1 MQGNFQR
8 FLPVLL
14 LVFLLLFV
22 LPAILHKKHSSGLSS
37 KDLSLETIAA
47 MNVVV
52 AGQKS
57 FTAEHGRYTSRVADL
72 IEGSRKLAKYIA
84 DGVLVQ
90 VDASTSGKTYYT
102 QVASGVIVL
111 VRSQTGNVVLAKSCD
126 VIKSGG
132 GVECPGTGTK
142 NGTTTGTTTTSPTTT
157 TTTTTAS

>member
-1 MQGNFQR
+1 VQGNFQR
-8 FLPVLL
+8 FLPILL

-22 LPAILHKKHSSGLSS
+22 LPAILHKKKSSGLSS
-37 KDLSLETIAA
+37 KELSQETIAA
-47 MNVVV
+47 MNLVV

-57 FTAEHGRYTSRVADL
+57 FTAEHGHYTSRVADL
-72 IEGSRKLAKYIA
+72 IEGDRKLAKYLA

-126 VIKSGG
+126 VLKSGG
-132 GVECPGTGTK
+132 GVQCPGTGTK
-142 NGTTTGTTTTSPTTT
+142 TASTTTSTTT

>member
-37 KDLSLETIAA
+37 KDLSQETIAA
-47 MNVVV
+47 MNIVV

-57 FTAEHGRYTSRVADL
+57 FTAEHGHYTSRVADL

-126 VIKSGG
+126 VIKSGS
-132 GVECPGTGTK
+132 GVACPGTGTK
-142 NGTTTGTTTTSPTTT
+142 TSSTSTTT
-157 TTTTTAS
+157 TTTTTATTAG

>member
-1 MQGNFQR
+1 MQGNLQR
-8 FLPVLL
+8 FLPILL

-22 LPAILHKKHSSGLSS
+22 LPAILHKKKSSGLNS
-37 KDLSLETIAA
+37 KELSQETISA
-47 MNVVV
+47 MNIVV
-52 AGQKS
+52 AGPKA
-57 FTAEHGRYTSRVADL
+57 FTTEHGRYTGQVADL

-132 GVECPGTGTK
+132 GVACPGTGT
-142 NGTTTGTTTTSPTTT
+142 TTTTTTTTPTATT

>member
-8 FLPVLL
+8 FLPILL

-22 LPAILHKKHSSGLSS
+22 LPAILHKKHSSGLTS
-37 KDLSLETIAA
+37 KELSQETIAA
-47 MNVVV
+47 MNIVV

-57 FTAEHGRYTSRVADL
+57 FTAEHGHYTSRVADL
-72 IEGSRKLAKYIA
+72 IEGSHRLAKYIA

-126 VIKSGG
+126 VIKSGS
-132 GVECPGTGTK
+132 GVACPGTGTK
-142 NGTTTGTTTTSPTTT
+142 TSGTTTSPTTT
-157 TTTTTAS
+157 TTTTQTTAS

>member
-1 MQGNFQR
+1 VQGNLQR

-22 LPAILHKKHSSGLSS
+22 LPAILHKKHSTGLTA
-37 KDLSLETIAA
+37 KELSQETIAS
-47 MNVVV
+47 MNLVI

-57 FTAEHGRYTSRVADL
+57 FTAEHGRYTGHVADL
-72 IEGSRKLAKYIA
+72 VQGSRKLAKYIA

-111 VRSQTGNVVLAKSCD
+111 NRSQTGNVVLAKSCD
-126 VIKSGG
+126 VIKSGS

-142 NGTTTGTTTTSPTTT
+142 TTTSTTST
-157 TTTTTAS
+157 TSTTTTTATTAS

>member
-1 MQGNFQR
+1 MQGNLQR
-8 FLPVLL
+8 FLPILL

-22 LPAILHKKHSSGLSS
+22 LPAILHKKKSSGLSS
-37 KDLSLETIAA
+37 KELSQETIAA
-47 MNVVV
+47 MNIVV

-57 FTAEHGRYTSRVADL
+57 FTAEHGHYTSRVADL
-72 IEGSRKLAKYIA
+72 IEGSRRLAKYIA

-126 VIKSGG
+126 VIKSGS
-132 GVECPGTGTK
+132 GVACPGTGTK
-142 NGTTTGTTTTSPTTT
+142 TSGTTTSPTTT
-157 TTTTTAS
+157 TTTTQTTAS

>member
-8 FLPVLL
+8 FLPILL

-37 KDLSLETIAA
+37 NELSQETIAA
-47 MNVVV
+47 MNIVV

-57 FTAEHGRYTSRVADL
+57 FTAEHGHYTSRVADL
-72 IEGSRKLAKYIA
+72 IEGSRRLAKYIA

-126 VIKSGG
+126 VIKSGS
-132 GVECPGTGTK
+132 GVACPGTGTK
-142 NGTTTGTTTTSPTTT
+142 TSGTTTSTTT
-157 TTTTTAS
+157 TTTTTQTTAS

>member
-1 MQGNFQR
+1 
-8 FLPVLL
+8 
-14 LVFLLLFV
+14 
-22 LPAILHKKHSSGLSS
+22 
-37 KDLSLETIAA
+37 
-47 MNVVV
+47 MNIVV

-57 FTAEHGRYTSRVADL
+57 FTAEHGRYTGQVADL
-72 IEGSRKLAKYIA
+72 IEASRKLAKYIA

-132 GVECPGTGTK
+132 GVACPGTGT
-142 NGTTTGTTTTSPTTT
+142 TTTTTTSTSPTTT

>member
-8 FLPVLL
+8 FLPILL

-37 KDLSLETIAA
+37 KDLSQETIAA
-47 MNVVV
+47 MNIVV

-57 FTAEHGRYTSRVADL
+57 FTAEHGHYTSRVADL

-132 GVECPGTGTK
+132 GVTCPGTGT
-142 NGTTTGTTTTSPTTT
+142 TTTTTTSPTTT
-157 TTTTTAS
+157 TTTATTAS

>member
-1 MQGNFQR
+1 VQGNFQR

-37 KDLSLETIAA
+37 KELSQETIAA
-47 MNVVV
+47 MNIVV

-57 FTAEHGRYTSRVADL
+57 FTAEHGHYTSRVADL
-72 IEGSRKLAKYIA
+72 IEGSRKLARYIA

-132 GVECPGTGTK
+132 GVACPGTGT
-142 NGTTTGTTTTSPTTT
+142 TTTTTTTTTSPTTT

>member
-8 FLPVLL
+8 FLPILL

-37 KDLSLETIAA
+37 NELSQETIAA
-47 MNVVV
+47 MNIVV

-57 FTAEHGRYTSRVADL
+57 FTAEHGHYTSRVADL
-72 IEGSRKLAKYIA
+72 IEGSRRLAKYIA

-126 VIKSGG
+126 VIKSGS
-132 GVECPGTGTK
+132 GVACPGTGTK
-142 NGTTTGTTTTSPTTT
+142 TSSTSTTT
-157 TTTTTAS
+157 TTTTTATTAG

>member
-8 FLPVLL
+8 FLPILL

-37 KDLSLETIAA
+37 KELSQETIAA
-47 MNVVV
+47 MNIVV

-57 FTAEHGRYTSRVADL
+57 FTAEHGHYTSRVADL
-72 IEGSRKLAKYIA
+72 IEGSRRLAKYIA

-102 QVASGVIVL
+102 QVGSGVIML
-111 VRSQTGNVVLAKSCD
+111 VRSQTGDVVLAKSCD
-126 VIKSGG
+126 VIKSGS
-132 GVECPGTGTK
+132 GVACPGTGTK
-142 NGTTTGTTTTSPTTT
+142 TSSTSTTT
-157 TTTTTAS
+157 TTTTTATTAG

>member
-8 FLPVLL
+8 FLPILL

-37 KDLSLETIAA
+37 KELSQETIAA
-47 MNVVV
+47 MNIVV

-57 FTAEHGRYTSRVADL
+57 FTAEHGHYTSRVADL

-132 GVECPGTGTK
+132 GVACPGTGTI
-142 NGTTTGTTTTSPTTT
+142 TTTTTTTTSPTTT

>member
-1 MQGNFQR
+1 MQGNLQR
-8 FLPVLL
+8 FLPILL

-22 LPAILHKKHSSGLSS
+22 LPSILHKKKSSGLSS
-37 KDLSLETIAA
+37 KELSQETISA
-47 MNVVV
+47 MNLVV

-57 FTAEHGRYTSRVADL
+57 FTAEHGHYTSRVADL

-126 VIKSGG
+126 VIKSGS
-132 GVECPGTGTK
+132 GVACPGTGTK
-142 NGTTTGTTTTSPTTT
+142 TSGTTTSPTTT
-157 TTTTTAS
+157 TTTTQTTAS

>member
-1 MQGNFQR
+1 VQGNLQR
-8 FLPVLL
+8 FLPILL

-22 LPAILHKKHSSGLSS
+22 LPAILHHKKSSGLSS
-37 KDLSLETIAA
+37 KELSQETIAA
-47 MNVVV
+47 MNLVV
-52 AGQKS
+52 AGQKT
-57 FTAEHGRYTSRVADL
+57 FTDAHGRYTGQVADL
-72 IEGSRKLAKYIA
+72 IEGSRKLAKYVA

-126 VIKSGG
+126 VIKSSS
-132 GVECPGTGTK
+132 GVACPGTGTK
-142 NGTTTGTTTTSPTTT
+142 TSSTSTTTT

>member
-8 FLPVLL
+8 FLPILL

-22 LPAILHKKHSSGLSS
+22 LPAILHKHKSSGLTA
-37 KDLSLETIAA
+37 KDLSQETIAA
-47 MNVVV
+47 MNIVV

-57 FTAEHGRYTSRVADL
+57 FTAEHGHYTSRVADL

-126 VIKSGG
+126 VIKSGS
-132 GVECPGTGTK
+132 GVACPGTGTK
-142 NGTTTGTTTTSPTTT
+142 TSGTTTSTTT
-157 TTTTTAS
+157 TTTTTQTTAS

>member
-8 FLPVLL
+8 FLPILL

-37 KDLSLETIAA
+37 KELSQETIAA
-47 MNVVV
+47 MNIVV

-57 FTAEHGRYTSRVADL
+57 FTAEHGHYTSRVADL
-72 IEGSRKLAKYIA
+72 IEGSRRLAKYIA

-111 VRSQTGNVVLAKSCD
+111 AKSCD

-132 GVECPGTGTK
+132 GVTCPGTGT
-142 NGTTTGTTTTSPTTT
+142 TTTTTTTSPTTT
-157 TTTTTAS
+157 TTTATTAS

>member
-1 MQGNFQR
+1 MQGNLQR
-8 FLPVLL
+8 FLPILL

-22 LPAILHKKHSSGLSS
+22 LPAILHKKKSSGLSS
-37 KDLSLETIAA
+37 KELSQETISA
-47 MNVVV
+47 MNLVV

-57 FTAEHGRYTSRVADL
+57 FTAEHGRYTGQVADL
-72 IEGSRKLAKYIA
+72 IEGSRKLAKFIA

-126 VIKSGG
+126 VIKSGS
-132 GVECPGTGTK
+132 GVACPGTGTK
-142 NGTTTGTTTTSPTTT
+142 TSTTSTSPTTT
-157 TTTTTAS
+157 TTTTQTTAN